1 MVANQMK
8 RSLGRWN
15 KDSMSEEK
23 VLDDLATLTNGKAS
37 YLPGELK
44 LLSDNEILNEIQQMR
59 PAKSKKKK

>member
-1 MVANQMK
+1 
-8 RSLGRWN
+8 
-15 KDSMSEEK
+15 MSEEK